1 MLWTIVRN
9 LMFLTIPLVLLAS
22 FLSDR
27 MDNTDRGARAGAE
40 PSPVEET
47 QSAATEDGSAGT
59 GTIVIDA
66 DTRGHFLIEAE
77 VNDGTINFLV
87 DTGATSVALGP
98 DHLEQLGI
106 EPGSLKFNL
115 RSQTAN
121 GTARAARVTLDRI
134 SIGEITVNDVEA
146 VVMER
151 PLGTALLGMSFLSRL
166 EGYEV
171 RGDRLFLK
179 Y

>member
-27 MDNTDRGARAGAE
+27 TEDAGTQTGAE
-40 PSPVEET
+40 GSPAEASRST
-47 QSAATEDGSAGT
+47 AAATEESADT
-59 GTIVIDA
+59 GAIVIDA
-66 DTRGHFLIEAE
+66 DSRGHYLVEAE
-77 VNDGTINFLV
+77 VNDGTLNFLV

-98 DHLEQLGI
+98 DHLERLGI
-106 EPGSLKFNL
+106 DPGSLQFNL

-121 GTARAARVTLDRI
+121 GTARAARVTLDRVT
-134 SIGEITVNDVEA
+134 IGSLTVHDVEA

-171 RGDRLFLK
+171 KGERLYLR

>member
-27 MDNTDRGARAGAE
+27 IEEAG
-40 PSPVEET
+40 SGTGTSVEE
-47 QSAATEDGSAGT
+47 SSADDGGSAAAATEASADNA
-59 GTIVIDA
+59 IVIDA
-66 DTRGHFLIEAE
+66 DSRGHYLVEAE
-77 VNDGTINFLV
+77 VNDGTIDFLV

-98 DHLEQLGI
+98 DHLERLGI
-106 EPGSLKFNL
+106 DPGSLKFNL

-134 SIGEITVNDVEA
+134 TIGALTVHDVEA

-171 RGDRLFLK
+171 KGDRLYLR